1 MYDNN
6 SRRSVQSF
14 AKYSY
19 KNPVHTQIVF
29 VFPKRARNALTR
41 FNVISNYKM
50 VRHLIDL
57 AQIYN
62 HDRNHLIFLLIFHQ
76 CISRHI

>member
-6 SRRSVQSF
+6 SQRSAQSF

-29 VFPKRARNALTR
+29 LFPKRARNALTR
-41 FNVISNYKM
+41 FNVISKLQNGSPPN
-50 VRHLIDL
+50 RLSPDI
-57 AQIYN
+57 
-62 HDRNHLIFLLIFHQ
+62 
-76 CISRHI
+76 